1 MAKQKMTQQEK
12 DAYDMMKK
20 LIDKPV
26 KLKKSDF
33 YPGALIMYAYDAQDK
48 SRAYDGRPLCFVLG
62 RSGKYTLGLNLHW
75 MPKKLREK
83 VMDGVLRR
91 NKANVKK
98 GRRLTLNYRM
108 VKALVKGLG
117 PVVRLYINKR
127 ISPKGVVVPSYQYY
141 KVIDLKSEHF
151 IGISS
156 KAAWAVAIAGHKANK
171 RAKAAAKKQ
180 RAQDAKRAQ
189 ARLNKAKKDKK

>member
-1 MAKQKMTQQEK
+1 MAKRNMTPAEK

-20 LIDKPV
+20 LIDKPT

-33 YPGALIMYAYDAQDK
+33 YPGALIQFVYDAKDK
-48 SRAYDGRPLCFVLG
+48 SKAYDGRPLCFVLG
-62 RSGKYTLGLNLHW
+62 RSSKYTLGLNLHW
-75 MPKKLREK
+75 MPRKFREK
-83 VMDGVLRR
+83 VMDGVLKQ

-98 GRRLTLNYRM
+98 GRKLTLNYKM
-108 VKALVKGLG
+108 IKALVKGLG

-127 ISPKGVVVPSYQYY
+127 ISPKGVVIPSYQYY

-156 KAAWAVAIAGHKANK
+156 KAAWAAAIASYKANK
-171 RAKAAAKKQ
+171 RAK
-180 RAQDAKRAQ
+180 RR
-189 ARLNKAKKDKK
+189 